1 MMPLTL
7 SVDGKRTE
15 EAGATD
21 IARAFESLDRRT
33 GGVFTG
39 PGLSM
44 IILERDDAHLL
55 MATGTYA
62 AGFVLSYHDGDPEY
76 EYNSDVSQPIT
87 VEEVIKIF
95 QAYARGDDWGQ
106 SKFKWEPFD
115 SREGNTSKIIKRLLG
130 IGFLGYLAY
139 VVLKNFAK

>member
-1 MMPLTL
+1 MPLTL
-7 SVDGKRTE
+7 SVDRNRIEGVDS
-15 EAGATD
+15 TD
-21 IARAFESLDRRT
+21 IAHAFESLDRRS
-33 GGVFTG
+33 GGAFTG

-44 IILERDDAHLL
+44 IILERDAAHLL

-62 AGFVLSYHDGDPEY
+62 AGFVLSHHDGDPEY
-76 EYNSDVSQPIT
+76 EYNSDMNQPVT
-87 VEEVIKIF
+87 VEEVTKIF
-95 QAYARGDDWGQ
+95 QAYARGEDWGQ

-139 VVLKNFAK
+139 VVVKITTK